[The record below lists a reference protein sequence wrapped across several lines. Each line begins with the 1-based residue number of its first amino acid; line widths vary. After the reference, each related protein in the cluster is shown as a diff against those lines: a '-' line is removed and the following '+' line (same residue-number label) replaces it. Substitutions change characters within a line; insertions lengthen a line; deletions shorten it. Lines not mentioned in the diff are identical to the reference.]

1 MPRTHI
7 SYPPTVNHLA
17 MSERMIGFPLKA
29 GYFHTQLLP
38 LHCFSLHKDEFF
50 HFIDADVLKSKVM
63 ESPILPTQPIE
74 TNTEPISSCEK
85 NDAKVSQLSTMH
97 EPSEKMVAE
106 LEQIKESLQR
116 DIESLDPFNATI
128 SFISNIDEFYIL
140 RESNNS
146 KFESVLIDC
155 QEPGPALASVDVGAM
170 CLATKD
176 DVWMRA
182 RIEKISGDKT
192 KAKIFFVDVG
202 CRATQQISDLRVLS
216 CHRETEDLVE
226 RVGLFGVEPLD
237 GENWSVESTNT
248 FEKLVDVDTE
258 NMFRISKKVGCD
270 RVKVETLNGLDL
282 AEVLVEREAAKPL
295 SGHFTHI

>member
-1 MPRTHI
+1 MDCST
-7 SYPPTVNHLA
+7 
-17 MSERMIGFPLKA
+17 
-29 GYFHTQLLP
+29 
-38 LHCFSLHKDEFF
+38 
-50 HFIDADVLKSKVM
+50 
-63 ESPILPTQPIE
+63 LPTKPIE
-74 TNTEPISSCEK
+74 TITEPISTCEK
-85 NDAKVSQLSTMH
+85 IDAKVPQLSDKQETG
-97 EPSEKMVAE
+97 EKVVAE
-106 LEQIKESLQR
+106 LEQMNEDPQR
-116 DIESLDPFNATI
+116 DIDLTDPFKATI
-128 SFISNIDEFYIL
+128 SFISNIDEFFIL

-146 KFESVLIDC
+146 KFESVLVDT

-258 NMFRISKKVGCD
+258 NMFLISKKVGCD
-270 RVKVETLNGLDL
+270 RVKVETLDGLDL